1 MRILFI
7 SPHPGF
13 GGASTANRNMAT
25 MMASIGHD
33 VVYMDEYLPSD
44 INVEGCVIDR
54 TPIHANKF
62 SQRVAKD
69 YFKRIHFDIIFIGVP
84 IIGLY
89 YYSLF
94 SKLKKR
100 GIRICMIF
108 HSLSLSNGW
117 MSKIDEHLTDFAV
130 KVATHLLFVSEFTKM
145 SWSKYRNIRNLSNN
159 SFVVYNAIKKSS
171 WTRKKSTD
179 VKKISFVGRLS
190 PEKDPNLFCKLAVCK
205 RNNGSALQFNL
216 YGDGPLMEQL
226 KKEYSD
232 EVTFYGFE
240 TDINKIYSNTDI
252 LVMTSIFENCPMAVL
267 EAASFGI
274 PCIVPKVGGIPE
286 IIKHG
291 LNGLLYEDR
300 NPKRI
305 ADLLNEM
312 IDNYSRYSENA
323 IRISNNYSF
332 EEIKKDWTS
341 VIHKIIS

>member
-69 YFKRIHFDIIFIGVP
+69 YFERNHFDIIFLGVP
-84 IIGLY
+84 IIGLF

-100 GIRICMIF
+100 GVRICMIF
-108 HSLSLSNGW
+108 HSLSLSNGL
-117 MSKIDEHLTDFAV
+117 MAKIDECLTDFAA

-145 SWSKYRNIRNLSNN
+145 SWRKYRNIRNLSNN
-159 SFVVYNAIKKSS
+159 SFVVYNAIKKCSK
-171 WTRKKSTD
+171 TRRKITE

-190 PEKDPNLFCKLAVCK
+190 PEKDPNLFCKLAACK

-226 KKEYSD
+226 KKEYCD

-300 NPKRI
+300 NPKKI
-305 ADLLNEM
+305 AELLDEM
-312 IDNYSRYSENA
+312 IDNYSNYSENA
-323 IRISNNYSF
+323 FKNANDYSF
-332 EEIKKDWTS
+332 EEIQKVWNS
-341 VIHKIIS
+341 VINKIKS

>member
-62 SQRVAKD
+62 YQRVVKE
-69 YFKRIHFDIIFIGVP
+69 YFEKNHFDIIFIGVP

-100 GIRICMIF
+100 GIRICMVF
-108 HSLSLSNGW
+108 HSLSLSNGL
-117 MSKIDEHLTDFAV
+117 MAKIDELLTDFAA
-130 KVATHLLFVSEFTKM
+130 KVATHLIFVSEYTM
-145 SWSKYRNIRNLSNN
+145 RSWSKYKNIRNLSNN
-159 SFVVYNAIKKSS
+159 SFVVYNAIKKYS
-171 WTRKKSTD
+171 WTRKISTD
-179 VKKISFVGRLS
+179 VKRISFVGRLS

-216 YGDGPLMEQL
+216 YGNGPIMEQL
-226 KKEYSD
+226 KKEYGD

-291 LNGLLYEDR
+291 LNGLLYDER

-305 ADLLNEM
+305 AELLDEM
-312 IDNYSRYSENA
+312 IDNYSIFSENA
-323 IRISNNYSF
+323 FKTSNDYSF
-332 EEIKKDWTS
+332 EEIQKVWNS
-341 VIHKIIS
+341 VIYKIIS

>member
-171 WTRKKSTD
+171 WTREKSTD

-190 PEKDPNLFCKLAVCK
+190 PEKDPSLFCKLAVCK

-323 IRISNNYSF
+323 IRVSNNYSF
-332 EEIKKDWTS
+332 EEIKKDWTT
-341 VIHKIIS
+341 VIHNIIS

>member
-25 MMASIGHD
+25 MMASIGHN

-69 YFKRIHFDIIFIGVP
+69 YFERYHFDIIFIGVP
-84 IIGLY
+84 IIALY

-100 GIRICMIF
+100 GVRICMVF
-108 HSLSLSNGW
+108 HSLSLSNGV
-117 MSKIDEHLTDFAV
+117 MSKIDEHLTDFAT

-171 WTRKKSTD
+171 WTGKKSTD
-179 VKKISFVGRLS
+179 VKRISFVGRLS

-205 RNNGSALQFNL
+205 RNNGSELQFNL
-216 YGDGPLMEQL
+216 YGNGPLMEQL
-226 KKEYSD
+226 KKDYGD

-291 LNGLLYEDR
+291 QNGLLYEER

-305 ADLLNEM
+305 AELLDEM
-312 IDNYSRYSENA
+312 IDNYSNYSENA
-323 IRISNNYSF
+323 FKISNDYSF
-332 EEIKKDWTS
+332 EEIQKVWNN
-341 VIHKIIS
+341 VIYKIIS